1 MGSDGSFI
9 INNGL
14 FGRPVRPDRVL
25 AYFLFVVELE
35 YTSIGF
41 YLFLVTAK
49 SDVGDRIRN
58 FVANIDAVRVGLS
71 DTDRESGVSYTV

>member
-1 MGSDGSFI
+1 MGSGGSYI

-35 YTSIGF
+35 YTEIGF
-41 YLFLVTAK
+41 
-49 SDVGDRIRN
+49 
-58 FVANIDAVRVGLS
+58 
-71 DTDRESGVSYTV
+71 